1 LLIFNLFEDKLM
13 WNKYRLKVLTLSVA
27 FLATLLTSTTIL
39 SAEESYSASANAD
52 YPVNVLWGD
61 THLHTSYSLDAGM
74 FGNKNLG
81 PEQAYQ
87 FARGDGVQAHNGMT
101 AKLDRPLDFLVVA
114 DHAEYLGLL
123 NLFKNEDP
131 KLLASEDGKRWKK
144 MLQGDRKQVKQAFV
158 EMTKDITTVN
168 PLLLDKSLFKTPW
181 QDIIKAADKY
191 NEPGRFTAF
200 IGYEWS
206 SMPKGNNLHRVVV
219 FADDASKANQILPF
233 SAFESENVEGLWA
246 FLDDYEE
253 KTGGRVLAI
262 PHNGNLSNGKM
273 FSTNDLAGNPIKR
286 SYAQTRA
293 RWEPLYEV
301 TQMKGDSESHPSLS
315 LNDEFA
321 NFEVWD
327 KGNIQA
333 TEIKAPAMLQHEYA
347 RSALK
352 LGLKIEQDL
361 GSNPFKFGLIGS
373 TDAHTSL
380 SAVEESNYWGKMS
393 LFEPSKSRVAFKHKG
408 PLFSVSGEEFG
419 SSGYA
424 AVWATNN
431 TRASIFDAMKRRE
444 TYATTG
450 PRMTVRFFAG
460 WNFEDNEVSYP
471 DYAARGYAKGV
482 PMGGDLIGFSNNSSP
497 KFMIVASKDPAGAN
511 LDRVQVVKGWLDCQG
526 QLHEKVHN
534 VVWSDNRKQK
544 TDGSIKDVG
553 NTVDTKQAS
562 WTNDIGASELATV
575 WTDPEFNKEEK
586 AFYYVRVLQIPTP
599 RWTVYDEKYFK
610 FTIDKKLPET
620 IQERAYTSP
629 IWYTP

>member
-1 LLIFNLFEDKLM
+1 M
-13 WNKYRLKVLTLSVA
+13 RNKYRQKGLTLSIA
-27 FLATLLTSTTIL
+27 LSILSMTSSTVL
-39 SAEESYSASANAD
+39 SAEESYSSKVNVD

-87 FARGDGVQAHNGMT
+87 FARGDGVKAHNGMT

-123 NLFKNEDP
+123 HSFKNADP
-131 KLLASEDGKRWKK
+131 KLLENEDGKRWAKL
-144 MLQGDRKQVKQAFV
+144 LQGDREQVRKALF
-158 EMTKDITTVN
+158 EMAKDIASVSPRLSN
-168 PLLLDKSLFKTPW
+168 KSLFKSAW

-191 NEPGRFTAF
+191 NDPGRFTAF

-206 SMPKGNNLHRVVV
+206 SMPKGDNLHRVVV
-219 FADDASKANQILPF
+219 FSDDGAKAGQVLPF
-233 SAFESENVEGLWA
+233 SAFDSENVEDLWA
-246 FLDDYEE
+246 FLDDYEK

-273 FSTNDLAGNPIKR
+273 FSTKDVEGNAINR
-286 SYAQTRA
+286 RYAETRA
-293 RWEPLYEV
+293 KWEPLYEV
-301 TQMKGDSESHPSLS
+301 TQMKGDSETHPKNSP
-315 LNDEFA
+315 NDAFA
-321 NFEVWD
+321 DFEVWD
-327 KGNIQA
+327 KGNIEA
-333 TEIKAPAMLQHEYA
+333 TEVKASEMLQYEYA

-352 LGLKIEQDL
+352 LGLKVEQDL
-361 GSNPFKFGLIGS
+361 GVNPFKFGLIGS

-380 SAVEESNYWGKMS
+380 SAVKESNYWGKMS
-393 LFEPSKSRVAFKHKG
+393 AFEPNKTRASFKRKG
-408 PLFSVSGEEFG
+408 AVYNLSGEEFG

-431 TRASIFDAMKRRE
+431 TRDSIFDAMKRRE

-450 PRMTVRFFAG
+450 PRMTVRFFGG
-460 WNFEDNEVSYP
+460 WNFENNEVNYP

-482 PMGGDLIGFSNNSSP
+482 PMGGDLIASSSPQSP
-497 KFMIVASKDPAGAN
+497 KFMIVASKDPDGAN
-511 LDRVQVVKGWLDCQG
+511 LDRVQIVKGWLDNQG
-526 QLHEKVHN
+526 QLHEKIHN
-534 VVWSDNRKQK
+534 VTWSDDRKQQ
-544 TDGSIKDVG
+544 TDGSIKSVG
-553 NTVDTKQAS
+553 NTVDVEQAS

-575 WTDPEFNKEEK
+575 WTDPAFNSEEK

-599 RWTVYDEKYFK
+599 RWTVYDEKFFK
-610 FTIDKKLPET
+610 FKINKKLPET